1 MSKIGRC
8 INNWREITNNKQVLE
23 WVEFGVKVPFTTTP
37 PACEYDNRQFTD
49 KEGQFI
55 ESELNRLLSEGSI
68 VECKTKPRCVTPIS
82 VVPKSSGDFRLV
94 HDLRHINKYCDPPKF
109 SYTDI
114 NVVLENINHQD
125 NLVTVD
131 LKSAFNHVGLHV
143 DQHTFFGFQFNKKYY
158 VSQVL
163 VFGLNYSPYVFNKI
177 LRPIIEHLALQNIR
191 CVAYV
196 DDFIHP
202 NPEDQ
207 IRSSRDYILQ
217 LLIRLGWSINIEK
230 SSLTPETRKTFIG
243 FVIDTA
249 KRDSG
254 IWLEIPKKRI
264 GTVKKDIGRALKHK
278 SISARNLARIAGQII
293 SMSKA
298 IIPAKLLLRNTYR
311 LLKQRQ
317 YWSDILVLDFH
328 TESDLKWWFGALDHW
343 NGRFIADSPCSEK
356 IQIAT
361 DASKYGWGCTIVNT
375 NHHAQGYWK
384 TNVSK
389 RSSNFREMSA
399 VLLSLQSLGPALRGK
414 TVQILTDS
422 VTTAAYVNFQGGI
435 HADLSDIATKIWITA
450 IKFNLSISAKWLA
463 GKLNTTA
470 DRLSRLDNKSNWA
483 LHPYVYRHLDGIW
496 GPHTIDRF
504 ACMNS
509 TKCPRY
515 NSRFIDPYTSGVD
528 ALFQNDWGQEN
539 NFVNPPIRLL
549 PKVIKTIDSQ
559 KATAT
564 VIAPVFKAHAFFQAL
579 VSRSISP
586 PILLPKP
593 HLLCIRLGR
602 VAPEPWGNRKWK
614 FFAWRIRG
622 KQN

>member
-1 MSKIGRC
+1 MSKISKC
-8 INNWREITNNKQVLE
+8 LSHWQSITNNTQVLK
-23 WVEFGVKVPFTTTP
+23 WVEFGVKVPFKSTP
-37 PACEYDNRQFTD
+37 PACEFKNREFSF
-49 KEGQFI
+49 KEKQFI
-55 ESELNRLLSEGSI
+55 NSEIERLLSEGSI
-68 VECKTKPRCVTPIS
+68 VECESKPRCVTPIS
-82 VVPKSSGDFRLV
+82 VVPKPSGGLRLV

-114 NVVLENINHQD
+114 NVVLEHINPHD
-125 NLVTVD
+125 RLITID
-131 LKSAFNHVGLHV
+131 LKSAFNHVGIHK
-143 DQHTFFGFQFNKKYY
+143 DQHTFFGFQFNNKYF

-163 VFGLNYSPYVFNKI
+163 LFGLNYSPYVFNKI
-177 LRPIIEHLALQNIR
+177 LRPVIEHFALQNIR
-191 CVAYV
+191 CISYV

-202 NPEDQ
+202 NIEDQ
-207 IRSSRDYILQ
+207 IDSSKDYILRI
-217 LLIRLGWSINIEK
+217 LKLLGWSVNIEK
-230 SSLTPETRKTFIG
+230 SSLTPETKKTFIG

-249 KRDSG
+249 KCDNG

-264 GTVKKDIGRALKHK
+264 TAVKKDIGRALKYK
-278 SISARNLARIAGQII
+278 YISARNLARIAGQII

-298 IIPAKLLLRNTYR
+298 IIPAKLFLRNTYR
-311 LLKQRQ
+311 LLKKRRL
-317 YWSDILVLDFH
+317 WSDNLVLDIH
-328 TESDLKWWFGALDHW
+328 TENDLKWWFSALAQW
-343 NGRFIADSPCSEK
+343 NGKFFANSPCSEK

-375 NHHAQGYWK
+375 NCHAQGYWK
-384 TNVSK
+384 INVSK

-399 VLLSLQSLGPALRGK
+399 VLLGLQSLGAALRGK
-414 TVQILTDS
+414 TIQILTDS

-435 HADLSDIATKIWITA
+435 HPELSDIATKIWITA
-450 IKFNLSISAKWLA
+450 IKFNLTISAKWLA
-463 GKLNTTA
+463 GRLNKTA

-483 LHPYVYRHLDGIW
+483 LHPYVYRHLDRIW

-509 TKCPRY
+509 AQCQKY

-549 PKVIKTIDSQ
+549 PEVIKTIDNQ

-564 VIAPVFKAHAFFQAL
+564 VIAPVFKAHAFFHAL
-579 VSRSISP
+579 VRRSISP

-593 HLLCIRLGR
+593 HLLCIKLGK
-602 VAPEPWGNRKWK
+602 VAPEPWNNRKWK
-614 FFAWRIRG
+614 FLAWRIRG
-622 KQN
+622 RQN